1 MPDVA
6 TMIPASHPDTFPGL
20 VEHFGPDP
28 DFGTRGNPAAPSVVV
43 ICEHA
48 SNALPL
54 GRLELGG
61 DLGLSPETCL
71 SHAAWDIGALGLARG
86 LAQRLGAPDHPLGG
100 AVLIH
105 APLSRLV
112 YDLNR
117 APDHPSAMP
126 PRSEVHEVPGNRNL
140 TPADRLARVNAVY
153 RPFHATLADVIAG
166 IMARGVR
173 PTLIAVHSFTPV
185 FHGLPRAMEFGVIH
199 DDDTALTMAVMAAA
213 QGCGLETRL
222 NEPYSAAGDV
232 THTIRLH
239 AVPCRLS
246 STMLEIRNDL
256 IADPAGQDAMADR
269 LAPVLARALM
279 QSGALSCAS

>member
-1 MPDVA
+1 MSLAPA
-6 TMIPASHPDTFPGL
+6 TAAYPGL
-20 VEHFGPDP
+20 VERFGGPDAVP
-28 DFGTRGNPAAPSVVV
+28 GVVV

-54 GRLELGG
+54 DRADLGG
-61 DLGLSPETCL
+61 DLGLSAETRV

-86 LAQRLGAPDHPLGG
+86 LAARLGG
-100 AVLIH
+100 VLVH

-126 PRSEVHEVPGNRNL
+126 ARSEIHDIPGNRAL
-140 TPADRLARVNAVY
+140 TPAQRLARVQAVY
-153 RPFHATLADVIAG
+153 RPFHATLADTIAG
-166 IMARGVR
+166 IMAQGVR
-173 PTLIAVHSFTPV
+173 PALIAVHSFTPV
-185 FHGLPRAMEFGVIH
+185 FHGQPRTVEFGVIH
-199 DDDTALTMAVMAAA
+199 DDDPALTHAVLTAA

-239 AVPCRLS
+239 AVPCRLVN
-246 STMLEIRNDL
+246 TMLEVRNDL
-256 IADPAGQDAMADR
+256 IADAPAQDAMADR
-269 LAPVLARALM
+269 LAPVLARAL
-279 QSGALSCAS
+279 AA